1 MPGPDRD
8 SLLRYY
14 RQELTYL
21 REMGA
26 VFAHRHP
33 KVARRLELGPDE
45 SADPHVE
52 RLLESFA
59 LLTGRIQQNLDA
71 DFPEIAAELLQVLY
85 PHYLNPIPPMTIAR
99 FETDPK
105 RGYPTSGQLVPR
117 HTSLFSQHDE
127 GMICRFRTAYP
138 VTLWPLAVTEARFEN
153 PIRYEGTGLP
163 ESATMLSVRLDSRQG
178 SLQDLELDRLRFFLH
193 GDSLLVNTL
202 YELIFAHCV
211 GVAVLGDRGETPTL
225 LTDRWGEA
233 RKPLEVGFGLDEEA
247 LPYPHHAHP
256 AYRLVQEYFVFP
268 EKLHFF
274 DVNGLGAHG
283 GEQCFD
289 LLLLL
294 DTIPEGRLS
303 VTPDTFRLGCTPA
316 VNLFHRT
323 SEPIRLD
330 RTQLE
335 YRLIPDY
342 HRERTTE
349 VHSIESVSASS
360 DREDGS
366 RELAPFY
373 GFTHDL
379 EERDHRAFW
388 HARRVPTRLKEVTG
402 TDLMLSFVDLDYH
415 PAWPSTDT
423 VYAHLLCTNR
433 HLATQI
439 EAGGALQADLAG
451 LSVPIVALLKP
462 TPRLS
467 PPMDGQTLW
476 RLISQLSLNYLSL
489 SGSPRGEHRGTGAGT
504 GASAGDSNGG
514 GRAPARPSSQSLEA
528 LKEILRLYSVL
539 DAPATQRQIQGLRE
553 MAVRPVVRRFG
564 EEAWTGF
571 CRGRE
576 VALTFDR
583 EYYTGGSAFLLGAVL
598 RRFFALQAPVNSFA
612 EVVLHTTDRKGEWK
626 RWPPMAG
633 ERQLP

>member
-1 MPGPDRD
+1 LPGADRE

-52 RLLESFA
+52 RLLEAFA

-71 DFPEIAAELLQVLY
+71 DYPEIAAELLNVLY

-105 RGYPTSGQLVPR
+105 RGYPTAGQLVPR
-117 HTSLFSQHDE
+117 HTALFSQHDE
-127 GMICRFRTAYP
+127 GVICRFRTAYP
-138 VTLWPLAVTEARFEN
+138 IHLWPLEVTAARFEN

-163 ESATMLSVRLDSRQG
+163 EAATVLALRIDSRQG

-202 YELIFAHCV
+202 YELIFAHCL
-211 GVAVLGDRGETPTL
+211 GVAAAGDRDRAPHL

-233 RKPLEVGFGLDEEA
+233 RKPLEVGFGLDEET
-247 LPYPHHAHP
+247 LPYPYHAHP

-268 EKLHFF
+268 EKFHFF
-274 DVNGLGAHG
+274 EVDGLELLRERGA
-283 GEQCFD
+283 GEEHFE
-289 LLLLL
+289 LLLLF
-294 DTIPEGRLS
+294 DTLPESRLS

-316 VNLFHRT
+316 VNLFRRT

-330 RTQLE
+330 RTRLE

-379 EERDHRAFW
+379 EERDHGAFW
-388 HARRVPTRLKEVTG
+388 HARRVPTRLQEVTG
-402 TDLMLSFVDLDYH
+402 TDILLSFVDLDYH

-423 VYAHLLCTNR
+423 VYAHVLCTNR
-433 HLATQI
+433 LLASQI
-439 EAGGALQADLAG
+439 DAGGALQADLAG
-451 LSVPIVALLKP
+451 LSVPIAALLKP

-476 RLISQLSLNYLSL
+476 RLVSQLSLNYLSL
-489 SGSPRGEHRGTGAGT
+489 SGSPRSPGDGE
-504 GASAGDSNGG
+504 SAVQ
-514 GRAPARPSSQSLEA
+514 ATQSLEA

-539 DAPATQRQIQGLRE
+539 DAPATQRQIQGVRE
-553 MAVRPVVRRFG
+553 MAVRPVIRRFG
-564 EEAWTGF
+564 EQAWTGF

-576 VALTFDR
+576 VSLTFDR
-583 EYYTGGSAFLLGAVL
+583 AFYTGGSAFLLGAVL

-633 ERQLP
+633 ERPLP

>member
-1 MPGPDRD
+1 VPGPDRE

-52 RLLESFA
+52 RLLEAFA

-71 DFPEIAAELLQVLY
+71 DYPEIAAELLQVLY

-105 RGYPTSGQLVPR
+105 RGYPIAGQLVPR

-138 VTLWPLAVTEARFEN
+138 ITLWPLAVTDARFEN
-153 PIRYEGTGLP
+153 PIRFEGAGLP
-163 ESATMLSVRLDSRQG
+163 ESATVLCLRLDSRQG

-202 YELIFAHCV
+202 YELIFAHCL
-211 GVAVLGDRGETPTL
+211 GVAVLGDRGESPTL
-225 LTDRWGEA
+225 LTDRWGEP
-233 RKPLEVGFGLDEEA
+233 RMPLEVGFGLDEEV

-274 DVNGLGAHG
+274 EVDGLEVHG
-283 GEQCFD
+283 GEGYFD

-294 DTIPEGRLS
+294 DTIPGSRLS

-388 HARRVPTRLKEVTG
+388 HGRRVATRLKDVTG
-402 TDLMLSFVDLDYH
+402 TDVLLSFVDLDYH

-423 VYAHLLCTNR
+423 VYAHVLCTNR
-433 HLATQI
+433 LLASQI
-439 EAGGALQADLAG
+439 EAGGELQADLAG
-451 LSVPIVALLKP
+451 LSVPIAALLKP

-467 PPMDGQTLW
+467 PPMGGQTLW

-489 SGSPRGEHRGTGAGT
+489 SGTPRGADGG
-504 GASAGDSNGG
+504 NGG
-514 GRAPARPSSQSLEA
+514 GEPSSAEAAHSLDA

-539 DAPATQRQIQGLRE
+539 DAPATQRQIQGVRE

-576 VALTFDR
+576 VSLTFDR
-583 EYYTGGSAFLLGAVL
+583 GYYTGGSAFLLGAVL

>member
-1 MPGPDRD
+1 VPGADRE

-52 RLLESFA
+52 RLLEAFA

-71 DFPEIAAELLQVLY
+71 DYPEIAAELLNVLY

-105 RGYPTSGQLVPR
+105 RGYPTAGQLVPR

-127 GMICRFRTAYP
+127 GLICRFRTAYP
-138 VTLWPLAVTEARFEN
+138 VTLWPLAVTAARFEN

-163 ESATMLSVRLDSRQG
+163 EAATVLALRIDSRQG
-178 SLQDLELDRLRFFLH
+178 PLQDLELDRLRFFLH

-202 YELIFAHCV
+202 YELIFAHCL
-211 GVAVLGDRGETPTL
+211 GVAATGDRDPTPHL

-233 RKPLEVGFGLDEEA
+233 RKPLEVGFGLDEET
-247 LPYPHHAHP
+247 LPYPYHAHP

-268 EKLHFF
+268 EKFHFF
-274 DVNGLGAHG
+274 EVDGLDLLRERGA
-283 GEQCFD
+283 GEEHFE
-289 LLLLL
+289 LLLLF
-294 DTIPEGRLS
+294 DTLPEGRLS

-316 VNLFHRT
+316 VNLFQRT

-330 RTQLE
+330 RTRLE
-335 YRLIPDY
+335 YRLIADY

-379 EERDHRAFW
+379 EERDHGAFW
-388 HARRVPTRLKEVTG
+388 HARRVPTRLKDVTG
-402 TDLMLSFVDLDYH
+402 TDILLSFVDLDYH

-433 HLATQI
+433 LLASQI
-439 EAGGALQADLAG
+439 DAGGALQTDLAG
-451 LSVPIVALLKP
+451 LSVPIAALLKP

-476 RLISQLSLNYLSL
+476 RLVSQLSLNYLSL
-489 SGSPRGEHRGTGAGT
+489 SGSPGTPGDGE
-504 GASAGDSNGG
+504 SAVQAT
-514 GRAPARPSSQSLEA
+514 RSLEA

-539 DAPATQRQIQGLRE
+539 DAPATQRQIQGVRE
-553 MAVRPVVRRFG
+553 MAVRPVIRRFG
-564 EEAWTGF
+564 EQAWTGF

-576 VALTFDR
+576 VSLTFDR
-583 EYYTGGSAFLLGAVL
+583 DFYTGGSAFLLGAVL

-633 ERQLP
+633 DRPLP